1 MTRPTSAGTAGG
13 AAVVSANATAGD
25 SRKAPSLS
33 CAAISASTSRAI
45 AGSEVS
51 PASQRHAVGGRT
63 GQAFVEEGV
72 DPRPLLAGHA
82 PPSSF
87 FSHARA
93 TIHDRLTVAGE
104 TPSTSA
110 VSSMVRPPK

>member
-1 MTRPTSAGTAGG
+1 MRPTSGGAAGG

-25 SRKAPSLS
+25 LEEGAVALVR
-33 CAAISASTSRAI
+33 
-45 AGSEVS
+45 GN
-51 PASQRHAVGGRT
+51 QRQHLARDGGVGGLAGQPGHPVGRRT

-110 VSSMVRPPK
+110 VSSIVRPPK